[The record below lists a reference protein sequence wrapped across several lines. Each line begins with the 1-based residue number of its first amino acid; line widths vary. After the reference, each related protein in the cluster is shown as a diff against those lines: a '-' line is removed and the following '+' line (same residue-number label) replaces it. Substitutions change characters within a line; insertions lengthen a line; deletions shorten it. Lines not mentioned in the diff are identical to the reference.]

1 MAKLSPADV
10 IKPVPPGISW
20 TDDPRSTPWST
31 PPKMVNISEI
41 AQTYVDKM
49 SSPDT
54 INSTVELIESE
65 IPLAALANA
74 LMLNGV
80 SQGAHT
86 IDAGVLVTPVI
97 IEMLVT
103 LAEMHGV
110 KYSIFP
116 EDEDAGDIPNRV
128 IKNAL
133 SKIKEPIAV
142 DEESPAP
149 VVKLSGL
156 MARKNN
162 TVENM

>member
-1 MAKLSPADV
+1 MAKLSPVDA

-20 TDDPRSTPWST
+20 TDAPRSTPWST
-31 PPKMVNISEI
+31 PPKMVNVSEI

-49 SSPDT
+49 SSPNT
-54 INSTVELIESE
+54 INSTIELIESE
-65 IPLAALANA
+65 VPLAALANA

-86 IDAGVLVTPVI
+86 IDAGILVTPVI

-103 LAEMHGV
+103 LAEVHGV
-110 KYSIFP
+110 KYNIFP
-116 EDEDAGDIPNRV
+116 EDEDAGDVPNRV

-133 SKIKEPIAV
+133 SKLKEPLTI
-142 DEESPAP
+142 DEESPEP

-156 MARKNN
+156 MARKTNN
-162 TVENM
+162 VENM

>member
-110 KYSIFP
+110 DYVIFP

-133 SKIKEPIAV
+133 SKIKEPMIV
-142 DEESPAP
+142 GEESLAP

-156 MARKNN
+156 MSRKTNN
-162 TVENM
+162 VENM

>member
-1 MAKLSPADV
+1 MAKISPVDF

-20 TDDPRSTPWST
+20 TDEPRGTPWST
-31 PPKMVNISEI
+31 PPKIVNVSEI
-41 AQTYVDKM
+41 AQTYVDKL

-65 IPLAALANA
+65 VPLAALANA

-86 IDAGVLVTPVI
+86 IDAGILVTPVI

-110 KYSIFP
+110 DYVIFP
-116 EDEDAGDIPNRV
+116 EDEDAGDVPARV

-133 SKIKEPIAV
+133 KKIKEPMTV
-142 DEESPAP
+142 DEEPAAP
-149 VVKLSGL
+149 AIKLSGL
-156 MARKNN
+156 MARKTNN
-162 TVENM
+162 VENM

>member
-1 MAKLSPADV
+1 MAKLSPIDV

-49 SSPDT
+49 SSPET

-86 IDAGVLVTPVI
+86 IDAGILVTPVI

-110 KYSIFP
+110 KYVIFP

-133 SKIKEPIAV
+133 NKIKEPIAV
-142 DEESPAP
+142 DEEPTEP

-156 MARKNN
+156 MARKTN

>member
-1 MAKLSPADV
+1 MAKLSPVDV

-31 PPKMVNISEI
+31 PPKMVNVSGI
-41 AQTYVDKM
+41 AQTYVDKL

-86 IDAGVLVTPVI
+86 IDAGILVTPVI

-110 KYSIFP
+110 DYVIFP

-133 SKIKEPIAV
+133 SKIKEPMTV

-156 MARKNN
+156 MARKTNN
-162 TVENM
+162 VENM